1 MRLNYD
7 NSKLFSVGI
16 DGTLCCFSVKDLDP
30 AAKTKSQQQPAIMI
44 SEEILI
50 EKASLDAI
58 QKQIKTLKADID
70 LQEKTRD
77 QQLKQTMAKNDEEIR
92 ALEEEIDEQK
102 AFFEDTTRKL
112 TMEKEQVDLQAEE
125 EQEYLKKIHKEEKIV
140 KKREYVEKS
149 AADKERSDALLA
161 AMEEQKIEFEKNI
174 QELFLQNDK
183 AKAEMQQ
190 EHALQKLQKDNEYK
204 DKQKKIEEL
213 EDKNKQRR
221 KEIED
226 EAWIKIDEL
235 KDKNKEELSEI
246 ILDGMNNK
254 RDLQK
259 ETGKYRTANGQKET
273 LNKEIKEKAG
283 TSRIL
288 DQTIIEHKNTILA

>member
-1 MRLNYD
+1 
-7 NSKLFSVGI
+7 
-16 DGTLCCFSVKDLDP
+16 
-30 AAKTKSQQQPAIMI
+30 
-44 SEEILI
+44 
-50 EKASLDAI
+50 
-58 QKQIKTLKADID
+58 
-70 LQEKTRD
+70 
-77 QQLKQTMAKNDEEIR
+77 MAKNDEEIR

-204 DKQKKIEEL
+204 DK
-213 EDKNKQRR
+213 
-221 KEIED
+221 
-226 EAWIKIDEL
+226 
-235 KDKNKEELSEI
+235 
-246 ILDGMNNK
+246 
-254 RDLQK
+254 
-259 ETGKYRTANGQKET
+259 
-273 LNKEIKEKAG
+273 
-283 TSRIL
+283 
-288 DQTIIEHKNTILA
+288 

>member
-1 MRLNYD
+1 
-7 NSKLFSVGI
+7 
-16 DGTLCCFSVKDLDP
+16 
-30 AAKTKSQQQPAIMI
+30 MI

-50 EKASLDAI
+50 EKASLDEI

-259 ETGKYRTANGQKET
+259 ETGKYRTANGEKET